1 MKKRY
6 SLTFA
11 IIIMMALIGCESDNS
26 TSKTDYNTTVK
37 GTIVGG
43 SGQSLIFEM
52 LHSNGVDQ
60 LDTITLNETG
70 SFEFGA
76 DVKGQGFYR
85 ISLTQNNFIVLI
97 LSEGENISFSSSAR
111 ALEQDYTVTG
121 SPESERLQVFNR
133 FVSKLFIS
141 SDSLA
146 RESKIHQANRDVN
159 AYMAASEFQQSLGL
173 KRDGFIRNFVNEN
186 PGSLASLAAVE
197 NLNPDVDYQYYK
209 KVADALK
216 SKIPESPYFQ
226 NLNARVVELG
236 KMAVGSVAPDITMA
250 TPEGGTLSLSELRGN
265 IVLIDFWASWCRP
278 CRAEN
283 PNVVR
288 TYNQYHSKGFDV
300 FSVSLDKSPDAWKR
314 AILQD
319 GLVWPNHVSDLR
331 HWQSAAAKLY
341 NVKGIPQTYLIDKEG
356 VILAKNLRGPALE
369 QKLAEL
375 FGT

>member
-1 MKKRY
+1 MKKRNL
-6 SLTFA
+6 LTFA

-52 LHSNGVDQ
+52 LRSNGVDQ

-70 SFEFGA
+70 SFEFGT
-76 DVKGQGFYR
+76 DVEGQGFYR
-85 ISLTQNNFIVLI
+85 IRLTQNNFIVLI

-121 SPESERLQVFNR
+121 SPESARLQVFNR
-133 FVSKLFIS
+133 FVNKLYIS

-159 AYMAASEFQQSLGL
+159 AYMAASQFQQSLGL
-173 KRDGFIRNFVNEN
+173 KRDDFIRNFVNEN

-197 NLNPDVDYQYYK
+197 NLNPDVDYQYYE

-226 NLNARVVELG
+226 NLNARVLELG

-278 CRAEN
+278 CRAE
-283 PNVVR
+283 
-288 TYNQYHSKGFDV
+288 T
-300 FSVSLDKSPDAWKR
+300 
-314 AILQD
+314 
-319 GLVWPNHVSDLR
+319 
-331 HWQSAAAKLY
+331 
-341 NVKGIPQTYLIDKEG
+341 QT
-356 VILAKNLRGPALE
+356 
-369 QKLAEL
+369 
-375 FGT
+375 

>member
-1 MKKRY
+1 MKKRNL
-6 SLTFA
+6 LTFA

-26 TSKTDYNTTVK
+26 TSKTDYNTSVK

-43 SGQSLIFEM
+43 SGQSVIFEM
-52 LHSNGVDQ
+52 LRSNGVDQ

-76 DVKGQGFYR
+76 NVKGQGFYR
-85 ISLTQNNFIVLI
+85 VRLTQNNFVVLI
-97 LSEGENISFSSSAR
+97 LSEGETITFSSNAS
-111 ALEQDYTVTG
+111 ALEQTFTVSG
-121 SPESERLQVFNR
+121 SPETERLKQFNL
-133 FVSKLFIS
+133 FVNKLYLS
-141 SDSLA
+141 NDSLA
-146 RESKIHQANRDVN
+146 KASKIHQANRDVN
-159 AYMAASEFQQSLGL
+159 AYMAASQFQQGLGM
-173 KRDGFIRNFVNEN
+173 KRDAFIRNFVDEN

-197 NLNPDVDYQYYK
+197 NLNSDIDYQYYK

-216 SKIPESPYFQ
+216 SKIPNSPYFQ
-226 NLNARVVELG
+226 NLNSRVVELG

-265 IVLIDFWASWCRP
+265 VVLIDFWASWCRP

-300 FSVSLDKSPDAWKR
+300 FSVSLDKSPDAWRR

-369 QKLAEL
+369 EKLAEI
-375 FGT
+375 FGS

>member
-1 MKKRY
+1 MKKRNL
-6 SLTFA
+6 LTFA

-26 TSKTDYNTTVK
+26 TSKTDYNTSVK

-60 LDTITLNETG
+60 LDTIILNETG

-76 DVKGQGFYR
+76 DVKGQGFYCVR
-85 ISLTQNNFIVLI
+85 LTQNNFVVLI

-173 KRDGFIRNFVNEN
+173 KRDGFIRNFVNE
-186 PGSLASLAAVE
+186 
-197 NLNPDVDYQYYK
+197 
-209 KVADALK
+209 
-216 SKIPESPYFQ
+216 
-226 NLNARVVELG
+226 
-236 KMAVGSVAPDITMA
+236 T
-250 TPEGGTLSLSELRGN
+250 
-265 IVLIDFWASWCRP
+265 
-278 CRAEN
+278 
-283 PNVVR
+283 
-288 TYNQYHSKGFDV
+288 
-300 FSVSLDKSPDAWKR
+300 
-314 AILQD
+314 QD
-319 GLVWPNHVSDLR
+319 L
-331 HWQSAAAKLY
+331 
-341 NVKGIPQTYLIDKEG
+341 
-356 VILAKNLRGPALE
+356 
-369 QKLAEL
+369 
-375 FGT
+375 